1 MSTLKNKI
9 GPWALGLVV
18 ACLFALSVVCALGQ
32 CSKPVGSPVTKQVDT
47 VLLVRHDTLVHIDS
61 VLKYKIKRI
70 EVAPDTE
77 IVKQFD
83 TVFAD
88 TGHSDTVKTTVY
100 AERECLKCVDSL
112 QACKQMRKV
121 DSVSIDTLGKL
132 ARKVDT
138 VKPPI
143 TQRLKDVGIGALIG
157 IGLRS
162 LLVYAWIIE

>member
-1 MSTLKNKI
+1 MLEKLTN
-9 GPWALGLVV
+9 WALGLFV
-18 ACLFALSVVCALGQ
+18 ACLFALSVVGALGQ
-32 CSKPVGSPVTKQVDT
+32 CSKPVPPSNGQRIDT
-47 VLLVRHDTLVHIDS
+47 IVQVRHDTLVKIDS

-83 TVFAD
+83 TLFRD

-121 DSVSIDTLGKL
+121 DSVAIDTLGKL

-138 VKPPI
+138 IKACTLGEQARSI
-143 TQRLKDVGIGALIG
+143 GIGTLIG

-162 LLVYAWIIE
+162 LF